1 MDELTKARQKIN
13 DVDRKIAELFEE
25 RMIACAQIAEY
36 KKERGLSILD
46 KSRENEVI
54 ERNCAFVKDDV
65 IREYYADYL
74 RKTMEVS
81 RAYQSRLISGARVA
95 YSGVVGAF
103 AHIAAM
109 RAYPE
114 GVYVPYPDFA
124 SAYAAVEKGECDYA
138 VLPIE
143 NSFAGD
149 VGNVMDLMFS
159 GSLFVNRM
167 LELPVEH
174 CLLGVNGATKES
186 VKRVFSHPQA
196 LSQCAKYVSENGLEE
211 VEFPNTAVAAKTV
224 AESGDTSVAAIA
236 SEETAKIY
244 GLTVLERRINS
255 AANNTTRFAVF
266 SRAKSEW
273 KAKSK
278 MGEHFILVF
287 TVKNEAG
294 SLAKTLDII
303 GAHGYNMRTLRS
315 RPMKELIWNYYFFI
329 EAQGDIDSPDGKDML
344 IQLSAT
350 CDRLKLVGTYFQ
362 GEKE

>member
-1 MDELTKARQKIN
+1 MDELNKARQTIN
-13 DVDRKIAELFEE
+13 EVDRKIAELFEE
-25 RMIACAQIAEY
+25 RMKACAEVAEY
-36 KKERGLSILD
+36 KKERGLPILD
-46 KSRENEVI
+46 KRREDEVVA
-54 ERNCAFVKDDV
+54 RNCAYIRDDV

-74 RKTMEVS
+74 RKTMAVS
-81 RAYQSRLISGARVA
+81 RAYQSRLVNGVKVA
-95 YSGVVGAF
+95 YSGIVGAF

-114 GVYVPYPDFA
+114 GEYVPYPDFA
-124 SAYAAVEKGECDYA
+124 SAYGAVEKGECDYA

-149 VGNVMDLMFS
+149 VGTVMDLMFS
-159 GSLFVNRM
+159 GSLYVNRM

-174 CLLGVNGATKES
+174 CLLGAAGATKES

-196 LSQCAKYVSENGLEE
+196 LNQCAGYIAKNGFEE
-211 VEFPNTAVAAKTV
+211 VEFPNTAVAARSV
-224 AESGDTSVAAIA
+224 AERGDVSIAAIA
-236 SEETAKIY
+236 SEETAAIY

-266 SRAKSEW
+266 SRVKSDGRS
-273 KAKSK
+273 KSK

-294 SLAKTLDII
+294 ALAKTLDII

-329 EAQGDIDSPDGKDML
+329 EAQGDINSEDGKDML

-350 CDRLKLVGTYFQ
+350 CDRLKLVGTYEQ
-362 GEKE
+362 SEKE